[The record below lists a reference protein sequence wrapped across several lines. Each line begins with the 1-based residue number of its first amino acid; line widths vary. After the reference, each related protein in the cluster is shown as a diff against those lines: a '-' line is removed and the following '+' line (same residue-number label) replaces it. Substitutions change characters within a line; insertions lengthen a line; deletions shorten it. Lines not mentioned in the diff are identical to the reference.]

1 MIQPKIRRKPKAS
14 TKRKPRAAAA
24 RAPRASSI
32 TTPRTMHEQRVD
44 WGGVLIVNPPS
55 TVVRR
60 LLPGRGTSARPVEMD
75 IRGFV
80 PSRPS
85 SVIKDWIH
93 ARLKIVS
100 KQNAWLAPALA
111 QRRERTWYDL
121 LADTVA
127 DVVYREIPYRYR
139 NGDAWQLPEET
150 LALGVGDCEDRATL
164 LASALVAAGIS
175 PYNVRVALGT
185 ITVKKPRLPAQ
196 KHAHAWVVYRSEH
209 GSWSALEPV
218 PVGSGRHPNVT
229 FSYSPEYVFN
239 GDHQWSTEALDL
251 PPMRHRWNKLE
262 PTFHGEIHQSLIVQ
276 AAHAAG
282 LPTLVVSRFGRSFTT
297 LFGNR
302 IDEPDLARYD
312 PRHHFDTALIPHAWG
327 HVLGWLRN
335 YRNKP
340 LTDAVGI
347 RCVCWAAH
355 AIGDFYAHSTYA
367 HFLARE
373 GRGAVPYDPETG
385 RPALAFD
392 YANDPDFQR
401 AALSYYPAW
410 WNPSHFDRFAKWRGH
425 AISGRYSLKG
435 DSHGIVEKFV
445 NLAPGDAFPTPA
457 ARSLAG
463 SLPHHDEIAVDEE
476 HGSNKL
482 YGPQR
487 YAQQYRLRYALALA
501 HITAALKKHPALG

>member
-1 MIQPKIRRKPKAS
+1 MTDRKRPRKA
-14 TKRKPRAAAA
+14 KRPARKAVVA

-32 TTPRTMHEQRVD
+32 TAPRTLHEQRVD
-44 WGGVLIVNPPS
+44 WSGVLVVNPPS
-55 TVVRR
+55 TIVRR
-60 LLPGRGTSARPVEMD
+60 LLPGRGTAARPVEMD

-85 SVIKDWIH
+85 SVVSDWIRE
-93 ARLKIVS
+93 RLS
-100 KQNAWLAPALA
+100 DAAGENAWLAPALA
-111 QRRERTWYDL
+111 RRRERTWYDL
-121 LADTVA
+121 VAHTVA
-127 DVVYREIPYRYR
+127 DVVFREIPYRAR
-139 NGDAWQLPEET
+139 HGDAWQLPEET

-164 LASALVAAGIS
+164 LASSLIAAGIS

-185 ITVKKPRLPAQ
+185 ITVKRPGRAGQ
-196 KHAHAWVVYRSEH
+196 KRHPHAWVVYRSEH

-218 PVGSGRHPNVT
+218 PKGGGKQAAAS
-229 FSYSPEYVFN
+229 FLYSPEYVFN
-239 GDHQWSTEALDL
+239 GDHQWSTRALEL
-251 PPMRHRWNKLE
+251 PPMRRRWNSLE
-262 PTFHGEIHQSLIVQ
+262 PAFHGEIHRSIVAE
-276 AAHAAG
+276 AAERAG
-282 LPTLVVSRFGRSFTT
+282 LPQLVRSRMARSFTT
-297 LFGNR
+297 LFGNV

-312 PRHHFDTALIPHAWG
+312 PRHHFDTALIPAGWAN
-327 HVLGWLRN
+327 VLGWLRT
-335 YRNKP
+335 YRKKP

-347 RCVCWAAH
+347 RCACWAVH

-367 HFLARE
+367 HFLERE
-373 GRGAVPYDPETG
+373 RRGALPYDPETG

-392 YANDPDFQR
+392 YPNDPDFQR
-401 AALSYYPAW
+401 AALSYYLPW

-435 DSHGIVEKFV
+435 DSHGAVEKFV
-445 NLAPGDAFPTPA
+445 NLAPAAAFPTPA

-487 YAQQYRLRYALALA
+487 YRAQYRLRYALAVA
-501 HITAALKKHPALG
+501 HIAAALKKHPALG